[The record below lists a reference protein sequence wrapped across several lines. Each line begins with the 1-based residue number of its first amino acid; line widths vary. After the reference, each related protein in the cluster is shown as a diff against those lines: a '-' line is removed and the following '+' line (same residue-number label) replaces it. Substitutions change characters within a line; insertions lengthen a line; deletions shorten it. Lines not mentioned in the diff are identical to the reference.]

1 MSWSGHKECI
11 FNAFKYS
18 LGMGELKG
26 LDYGKLKINITDVN
40 FYDVN
45 YRRMKGLKSD
55 ITDSDKDMDYNKI
68 RLGELKGAYTWS
80 AFDANGKFVRVKGL
94 STHIVT
100 TKLTLHN
107 AITDS
112 FNKDTGYT
120 SEASYEQMTNIP
132 ASAKIFSYDNNNSWV
147 TGDLDWSITAPSN
160 TSTMEYFKNEYNF
173 NSGYNKTEYQSY
185 GLDVNKLE
193 ESVVRLSADSFIMDD
208 RYIEKNTVA
217 MDYGAAGV
225 LLTYEDEERCLTGK
239 NELPVAYF
247 DFGKTLHSNYNFL
260 QVDWHEDGIIK
271 AE

>member
-11 FNAFKYS
+11 FNAFRYS

-45 YRRMKGLKSD
+45 YRRMKGLKD
-55 ITDSDKDMDYNKI
+55 ELTTTDMNLDYNKI
-68 RLGELKGAYTWS
+68 RLGDLKGAYKWNVYDNS
-80 AFDANGKFVRVKGL
+80 GKFIAEKGL

-100 TKLTLHN
+100 TKLTLQN
-107 AITDS
+107 VMNDS

-120 SEASYEQMTNIP
+120 SEASYEEMTNLP
-132 ASAKIFSYDNNNSWV
+132 ASAKIFSYDNANSWV
-147 TGDLDWSITAPSN
+147 TNDLDWSVDAVSN
-160 TSTMEYFKNEYNF
+160 TATMEYFKNEYNF
-173 NSGYNKTEYQSY
+173 KTDYNKTEYQSY
-185 GLDVNKLE
+185 GLNVNKLE
-193 ESVVRLSADSFIMDD
+193 ESVVRLSADSFIMNDK
-208 RYIEKNTVA
+208 YVGTNTVA

-225 LLTYEDEERCLTGK
+225 LLTYEDEERGLTGK

-260 QVDWHEDGIIK
+260 QIDWHEDGIIK